1 MTKDYG
7 SLEMRG
13 DRWVM
18 TGIPPHVA
26 IRLKAT
32 FPRIPKSETSAFT
45 FHNTPEVS
53 ADLDWFLN
61 RYPMRMSAAD
71 VARLRGGRGQF
82 EKQRDEIETI
92 MLPEWEPPEHS
103 GFRPGFAMYQGQ
115 AQAVEIARRLGRLL
129 CMDDVGLGKTVIAL
143 GILTNPDYLP
153 GAVIAPSHLP
163 SQWVNDFIKPFTG
176 LSSHIIKG
184 TKPYSLP
191 RADLFLFKESNICG
205 WVDIAATGM
214 FKSAVFDEA
223 QGFRHGTATVKGKA
237 ARVFANNAKLRLAL
251 TATPVYN
258 YGSEIF
264 NIVEL
269 IAPGALGEWWDFVRE
284 WCTGRDGKWVV
295 KDPDALG
302 TYLRELQ
309 LVVRRLRQGRP
320 VNTITIEVDH
330 DEKVE
335 QDSLALARTLAGRV
349 VSGSF
354 VERGQAAREL
364 DSLARM
370 VTGVAKARSVA
381 AYVRILLKA
390 GKPIVLAGWH
400 RDVYEIWLKE
410 LAEFNPVLYTG
421 SESTAQKDRAKESF
435 IKGETNLFIISL
447 RSGVG
452 LDGLQRRCSTVVIG
466 ELDWSPKVHEQ
477 IIGRLD
483 RPGQLDDEVT
493 AIYLFTNSGSDP
505 TVMGVLG
512 LKASQS
518 RGIVDPMSGVVTVHS
533 DESRI
538 RKLAE
543 SYLQQTG
550 AAA

>member
-1 MTKDYG
+1 MTAKAYG
-7 SLEMRG
+7 KLEMHG
-13 DRWVM
+13 DRWLM

-32 FPRIPKSETSAFT
+32 FPRINKSESAAFT
-45 FHNTPEVS
+45 FHDTPEVS

-61 RYPMRMSAAD
+61 RYPMTMSAD
-71 VARLRGGRGQF
+71 DKSRLKGGRGAF

-92 MLPEWEPPEHS
+92 MLPEWTPQERS
-103 GFRPGFAMYQGQ
+103 GFRPGFAMYQMQ
-115 AQAVEIARRLGRLL
+115 SQAVEIAERLGRLL
-129 CMDDVGLGKTVIAL
+129 VMDDVGLGKTVVGL
-143 GILTNPDYLP
+143 GLLTNPANLP

-163 SQWVNDFIKPFTG
+163 TQWVNDFIKPFTG
-176 LSSHIIKG
+176 QMSHIIKG

-191 RADLFLFKESNICG
+191 RADIYLFKESNICG
-205 WVDIAATGM
+205 WVDIASTGM
-214 FKSAVFDEA
+214 FKTAIFDEM
-223 QGFRHGTATVKGKA
+223 QGFRHGVSTVKGQA
-237 ARVFANNAKLRLAL
+237 ARVFANNAKLRVGL

-264 NIVEL
+264 NIIEL
-269 IAPGALGEWWDFVRE
+269 IAPGVLGDWNEFVRE

-320 VNTITIEVDH
+320 INTLTIEVQH
-330 DEKVE
+330 DEQVE

-349 VSGSF
+349 MSGSF

-364 DSLARM
+364 DAFARM
-370 VTGVAKARSVA
+370 VTGVSKARSVA
-381 AYVRILLKA
+381 AYVRIMLKA
-390 GKPIVLAGWH
+390 GKPVVLAGWH

-410 LAEFNPVLYTG
+410 LAEFKPVLYTG
-421 SESTAQKDRAKESF
+421 SESTTQKDAAKEAF
-435 IKGETNLFIISL
+435 IKGDTDLFIISL

-452 LDGLQRRCSTVVIG
+452 LDGLQKRCSTVIIG

-483 RPGQLDDEVT
+483 RPGQQEDEVT

-518 RGIVDPMSGVVTVHS
+518 KGIVDPMSGVVTVHS

-538 RKLAE
+538 KKLAQ
-543 SYLQQTG
+543 SYLQQSG
-550 AAA
+550 AA